1 MKKVNWLIEKYVF
14 EHYEDKLATAIK
26 NSGSN
31 VIVYDES
38 EKSLEDICKRFKEED
53 IVIIHSSLQDG
64 RKMLRL
70 PYYPGIFLT
79 LENYECYNYYGYFG
93 DCLLNSNYLM
103 MGINDL
109 LRRKDEVFDYFKSES
124 IFIRP
129 SNGFKTFT
137 GQTLPKKDFYTK
149 YDTLMKSYGGID
161 EGTLVLIA
169 PIQEIEEEYRFI
181 VIDGEVVSGA
191 LYMNKEYREKWE
203 AFWDKECD
211 DERAFN
217 FAIEMSK
224 LYQPDKAFTIDICR
238 TSNDEYKVM
247 ELNSF
252 CCASMYGNNYDKVVK
267 AINELCIKEWKD
279 IYEI

>member
-14 EHYEDKLATAIK
+14 ENYEDKLATAIK

-31 VIVYDES
+31 VIIYDET
-38 EKSLEDICKRFKEED
+38 EKSLEDICKRFKEDD
-53 IVIIHSSLQDG
+53 IVILHSSLQDG

-70 PYYPGIFLT
+70 PCYPGIFMNLD
-79 LENYECYNYYGYFG
+79 NYECYNYYGYFG
-93 DCLLNSNYLM
+93 NHLLNSNYLM

-109 LRRKDEVFDYFKSES
+109 PRRKDEIFDYFKSDS

-137 GQTLPKKDFYTK
+137 GQILPKEDFDDK
-149 YDTLMKSYGGID
+149 YDTLIKSYGGID
-161 EGTLVLIA
+161 PGTLVLIA

-181 VIDGEVVSGA
+181 VVDGKVVSGA

-203 AFWDKECD
+203 AFWDKECE
-211 DERAFN
+211 DENAFN
-217 FAIEMSK
+217 FAVEMSK
-224 LYQPDKAFTIDICR
+224 LYQPDKAYTIDICK
-238 TSNDEYKVM
+238 TSNNEYKIM

-252 CCASMYGNNYDKVVK
+252 CCASMYGNNYDKVVS
-267 AINELCIKEWKD
+267 AVNELCIKEWKD